1 MQVLHRRAQRKA
13 QNDLGVLCASAVGF
27 AYFHSAPLRCSMALI
42 DELPFAL
49 PFLEVRRL
57 SVTYFG
63 DASVVRAV
71 RNFSFEAA
79 PGEIVA
85 LVGETGCGK
94 STLASALLGLLDPSH
109 AYIGGEIRLEGS
121 ALPRPGDERAWRSLR
136 GTSVGMVFQDPRG
149 SLNPVLTAG
158 AQLIDAIRSHGPV
171 RQREARRRATEL
183 LKRVGLGDPEF
194 VMCRYPGEL
203 SGGMCQRIGIALA
216 VCGNPTLLVADEPTS
231 ALDPTIQAQILGL
244 LQEMNRSGMTVLLI
258 SHNLE
263 LIAGYSD
270 RIAVMYHGCLV
281 EVGPAERILDS
292 PQHPYTEGLIRA
304 NPGFIAPGRRL
315 KPIPGAPP
323 GGAAAFSGC
332 SFAPRCPR
340 ADAACSQSEPALITV
355 STGHQAACFH
365 AAGG

>member
-1 MQVLHRRAQRKA
+1 
-13 QNDLGVLCASAVGF
+13 
-27 AYFHSAPLRCSMALI
+27 MALI
-42 DELPFAL
+42 DELPSASPL
-49 PFLEVRRL
+49 LEVRRL

-63 DASVVRAV
+63 DASEVRAV

-109 AYIGGEIRLEGS
+109 ASVGGEIRLKGR
-121 ALPRPGDERAWRSLR
+121 ALPHPGDESAWRSLR

-158 AQLIDAIRSHGPV
+158 AQLVDAIRSHAPLRRG
-171 RQREARRRATEL
+171 EARSRATDL
-183 LKRVGLGDPEF
+183 LKRVGLGDPEL
-194 VMCRYPGEL
+194 VMRRYPYEL

-216 VCGNPTLLVADEPTS
+216 VCANPALLVADEPTS
-231 ALDPTIQAQILGL
+231 ALDPTIQAQILRL
-244 LQEMNRSGMTVLLI
+244 LQEMNRSGMAVLLI
-258 SHNLE
+258 SHDLE

-270 RIAVMYHGCLV
+270 RIAVMYHGGLV

-304 NPGFIAPGRRL
+304 NPGFIASGPAPRTDTRSTPGGGRRVLRVLLRAAMSSRRCGLLSVGALVDHGIDGPPGRL
-315 KPIPGAPP
+315 
-323 GGAAAFSGC
+323 F
-332 SFAPRCPR
+332 PRCR
-340 ADAACSQSEPALITV
+340 RMKCRR
-355 STGHQAACFH
+355 C
-365 AAGG
+365 